1 MKIPD
6 IDNGRYLLKLSKP
19 GEPVKAGN
27 HPIAFFKQIRTALN
41 PVGSILL
48 ALYIFTSSAW
58 AEVSVLDDSHRS
70 IHLSHP
76 AKRIVSLAP
85 NVTELLFEIGAGDKI
100 VGTVEYS
107 DYPPAA
113 KTIPRIGR
121 HNALD
126 LEAIVLL
133 KPDLVIAWQSGNPV
147 QQVEKLVNLGI
158 PVYYS
163 ELRKLKD
170 VADTLQRFGQ
180 LTGLHGKAQQAQQAF
195 EARYRRLKKDY
206 QHKSKIKAFYEIWNQ
221 PMMSV
226 NGDHIINEVIELCGG
241 ENVFKSLAPLTPTV
255 NVEAV
260 LLADPEVIIASGV
273 GDDPPPWLGEWD
285 RWRQLAA
292 VKHGHVYYVNPDYI
306 HRQTSRILIG
316 AERVCSL
323 LDKSRKP

>member
-1 MKIPD
+1 MKIPC
-6 IDNGRYLLKLSKP
+6 INTGRNLIKLNKRRQPS
-19 GEPVKAGN
+19 KAGN
-27 HPIAFFKQIRTALN
+27 HRFKQNRTALI
-41 PVGSILL
+41 PIGSILL
-48 ALYIFTSSAW
+48 ALCLLSSTVW
-58 AEVSVLDDSHRS
+58 AEVNVVDDKNRT
-70 IHLSHP
+70 IHLSQP

-85 NVTELLFEIGAGDKI
+85 NVTELLFEIGAGEDI

-107 DYPPAA
+107 DYPQAA

-126 LEAIVLL
+126 LETIVML

-163 ELRKLKD
+163 ELRKLMD
-170 VADTLQRFGQ
+170 VADTLQRFGK
-180 LTGLHGKAQQAQQAF
+180 LTGLQANAQRAQQAF
-195 EARYRRLKKDY
+195 VTRYRRLNKDY
-206 QHKSKIKAFYEIWNQ
+206 QHKSKIKVFYEIWNQ

-273 GDDPPPWLGEWD
+273 GDAPPPWLGEWD
-285 RWRQLAA
+285 RWRQLSA

-323 LDKSRKP
+323 LDKARKP